1 MPGLKI
7 GQIIGCHD
15 SGSHEVFQANAGIV
29 LWVCHYCFSSYPFQF
44 IAYMLSYQLM
54 LCGLNYWLHC

>member
-29 LWVCHYCFSSYPFQF
+29 P
-44 IAYMLSYQLM
+44 
-54 LCGLNYWLHC
+54 